1 MTLVIVKKCFSL
13 MLLKDAVPFSMKM
26 NLKTMVINC
35 IKTDDWILDV
45 LNNEEAHMNDY
56 LACDE
61 CDMLDT

>member
-1 MTLVIVKKCFSL
+1 
-13 MLLKDAVPFSMKM
+13 MLLKDAVPFSTKM
-26 NLKTMVINC
+26 NLKTIVIIC